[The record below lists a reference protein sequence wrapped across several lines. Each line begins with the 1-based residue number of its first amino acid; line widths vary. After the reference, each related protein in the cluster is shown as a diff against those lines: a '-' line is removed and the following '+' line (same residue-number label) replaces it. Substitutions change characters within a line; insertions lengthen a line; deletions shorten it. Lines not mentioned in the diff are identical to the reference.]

1 MKSYLIS
8 PYFDRDGR
16 FSLENLRIIMEEKE
30 EYILIA
36 ERKAKQDFLKEEIL
50 EMNFDTELFLD
61 FCEQKKSSDID
72 Q

>member
-1 MKSYLIS
+1 
-8 PYFDRDGR
+8 
-16 FSLENLRIIMEEKE
+16 MEEKE